1 MFLAGCL
8 GYGGVKVRG
17 RVGVGFRI
25 SVRARVSL
33 TARGELGVN
42 NCLLLQLKS
51 ARINALSMWDHR
63 K

>member
-8 GYGGVKVRG
+8 GYEGVRVRG

-25 SVRARVSL
+25 SVRAMASL
-33 TARGELGVN
+33 TARGKVGVN
-42 NCLLLQLKS
+42 ISLPLQLKS
-51 ARINALSMWDHR
+51 ARIKAFSMWSYR